1 MSAYVVS
8 RRHIDVLVSL
18 ALHGPSGVPVSP
30 AASKVC
36 AGAQVS
42 PGDGVWH
49 PPDSRSPDDLGA
61 LLIAANVGSV
71 AYRYPGDAPDELPGP
86 VERYYLEPY
95 TYARPDVRPSPVEG
109 LAALDC
115 YVYQSCERPDW
126 ETSEACRLVDR
137 LRDRLIHRLP
147 GYSEAPWAY

>member
-30 AASKVC
+30 D
-36 AGAQVS
+36 GA
-42 PGDGVWH
+42 WH

-71 AYRYPGDAPDELPGP
+71 AYRYPSDALDELPGP

-126 ETSEACRLVDR
+126 QTSEACRLVDR
-137 LRDRLIHRLP
+137 LRERLIHRLP